1 MANAPSKP
9 YKGCGME
16 GLVVAW
22 YARQTARDGEEIR
35 HTARCIAAYLNSGSR
50 ILEVAPGPGYL
61 AIELTRL
68 SGAFVTGLD
77 ISRSFVGITRENASK
92 AGVRVDFE
100 HGDVADLPFA
110 DTQFDFIVC
119 RAAFKNFARPL
130 VALNEMH
137 RVLKPGGNALIID
150 LRKDFL
156 PRAVKDYARR
166 HGLFADPF
174 IRLTFNTVLKK
185 RAYTKDS
192 ITELVAQSQFGQGE
206 VRVDPIGFELW
217 LHK

>member
-1 MANAPSKP
+1 
-9 YKGCGME
+9 
-16 GLVVAW
+16 
-22 YARQTARDGEEIR
+22 
-35 HTARCIAAYLNSGSR
+35 
-50 ILEVAPGPGYL
+50 
-61 AIELTRL
+61 
-68 SGAFVTGLD
+68 
-77 ISRSFVGITRENASK
+77 
-92 AGVRVDFE
+92 
-100 HGDVADLPFA
+100 
-110 DTQFDFIVC
+110 
-119 RAAFKNFARPL
+119 
-130 VALNEMH
+130 MH